1 MSDNTSTFAF
11 LTNLG
16 GGGEQIVAVERFSHR
31 HISVGQEEGD
41 DFSSSSHSRK
51 LNVLMD
57 LSWREYPQDRMLPK
71 QTIIKRIVVPGAPYV
86 APLLLNM
93 KLMIEET
100 RRMWTYPEL
109 E

>member
-1 MSDNTSTFAF
+1 MSDNTSTVAF

-16 GGGEQIVAVERFSHR
+16 GGGGGIVAVERFSHI

-71 QTIIKRIVVPGAPYV
+71 QTIIKRIFVPGAPYV

-93 KLMIEET
+93 KLMLEET
-100 RRMWTYPEL
+100 RGMWTYPEL

>member
-1 MSDNTSTFAF
+1 MSDNTSTVAF

-16 GGGEQIVAVERFSHR
+16 GGGIVAVERFSHR

-71 QTIIKRIVVPGAPYV
+71 QTIIKRIFVPGAPYV
-86 APLLLNM
+86 APLLF
-93 KLMIEET
+93 I
-100 RRMWTYPEL
+100 
-109 E
+109 